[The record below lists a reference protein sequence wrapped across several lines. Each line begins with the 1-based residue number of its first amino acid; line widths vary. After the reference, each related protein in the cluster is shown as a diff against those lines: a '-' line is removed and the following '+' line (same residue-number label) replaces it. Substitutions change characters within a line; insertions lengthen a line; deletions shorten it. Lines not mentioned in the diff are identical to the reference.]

1 MARPEIHGIPTGG
14 KLTARQDA
22 QFEYLAANLR
32 LAQKCATQ
40 APLGEKQPVYTF
52 KLTASGK
59 ITTGYARSFFAG
71 FGYDLIRRDNE
82 LVVVSPFPPKVEA
95 EAAAS

>member
-1 MARPEIHGIPTGG
+1 MARNEIHGIPTGG

-32 LAQKCATQ
+32 LAQNRAPQ
-40 APLGEKQPVYTF
+40 APFGEKQPIYTF
-52 KLTASGK
+52 TLRTSGK

-71 FGYDLIRRDNE
+71 FGYDLVRRDDE
-82 LVVVSPFPPKVEA
+82 KVCVSPFPPKVEA

>member
-1 MARPEIHGIPTGG
+1 MARSEIHGLPTGG

-32 LAQKCATQ
+32 LAQSAAPQ
-40 APLGEKQPVYTF
+40 APLGEKQPIYTF
-52 KLTASGK
+52 RLTSTGK
-59 ITTGYARSFFAG
+59 ITTGYARGFFNS
-71 FGYDLIRRDNE
+71 FGYDLIRRDDE
-82 LVVVSPFPPKVEA
+82 RVAVSPFPPKAET